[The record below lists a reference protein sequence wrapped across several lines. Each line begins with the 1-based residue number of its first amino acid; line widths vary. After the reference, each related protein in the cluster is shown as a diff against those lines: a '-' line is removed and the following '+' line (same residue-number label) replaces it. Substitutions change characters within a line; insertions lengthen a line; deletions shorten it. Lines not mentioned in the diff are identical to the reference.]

1 LKTSHLLFTVAVIG
15 GTGKEGK
22 GLVFRLAR
30 AGYKV
35 LIGSRSL
42 KKARSNAAEF
52 SQNLGSNVV
61 IYGFTNISAARKADI
76 VILAVPFSAHKD
88 ILENI
93 RKAMQGKLLIDATV
107 PLVPPNLSKVQM
119 PPAGSAAQEAH
130 EILGDGI
137 QVTTAFQN
145 ISSASLMEEGT
156 VDCDVLVSGTSEA
169 ARSETIKLVTTIGFT
184 GWDAGPIE
192 NSAVVEGLTSVLI
205 GINKKY
211 KSTSAGIRISGV
223 NNSAVS
229 K

>member
-1 LKTSHLLFTVAVIG
+1 MKTSHLLFTVAVIG

-42 KKARSNAAEF
+42 KKARSAAAEF
-52 SQNLGSNVV
+52 SRSLGGYAV
-61 IYGFTNISAARKADI
+61 IYGYTNISAARKADI
-76 VILAVPFSAHKD
+76 VILAIPYSAHKE
-88 ILENI
+88 ILEKI
-93 RKAMQGKLLIDATV
+93 KIAMKGKLLIDVAV
-107 PLVPPNLSKVQM
+107 PLFLSNASKVQM
-119 PPAGSAAQEAH
+119 PAAGSAALEAN
-130 EILGDGI
+130 EILGDGV

-145 ISSASLMEEGT
+145 ISHASLLEEGP
-156 VDCDVLVSGTSEA
+156 VDCDVLVCGTSET
-169 ARSETIKLVTTIGFT
+169 ARSETIKLVSTIGFI

-211 KSTSAGIRISGV
+211 KSTTAGIRISGV
-223 NNSAVS
+223 KNSTVE